1 MRHDHGILRRAVNQK
16 GFLVHR
22 FFCPSG
28 NIAGGLISISDK
40 EQVHHIKDVL
50 RLKINEQAAVFD
62 GKGTE
67 YISCVEK
74 ISPKNI
80 LFRVKNTRVP
90 CMLSKVKVAVA
101 CAIPKK
107 SKMDDIIDKLTQ
119 LGVDR
124 IIPMLTER
132 VIVELD
138 DGKKALR
145 LCRWEKIA
153 RSGAK
158 QSQRSNI
165 PEIEPV
171 REFKKILQE
180 TGDYDLKLIAA
191 LSGER
196 KSVREILEKSKAKSI
211 LVFIG
216 PEGDFTSREIDLA
229 VKNGCNLVS
238 LGDSVLRVDTAAI
251 CIASFIRLYENN

>member
-50 RLKINEQAAVFD
+50 RLKINEQVAVFD
-62 GKGTE
+62 EKGTE

-74 ISPKNI
+74 ISPKST
-80 LFRVKNTRVP
+80 LFRVKNKRVP

-124 IIPMLTER
+124 IIPIVTER

-153 RSGAK
+153 QASAK

-165 PEIEPV
+165 PAIEPV
-171 REFKKILQE
+171 KEFKKILQE
-180 TGDYDLKLIAA
+180 AGDYDLKLIAA
-191 LSGER
+191 LSGES
-196 KSVREILEKSKAKSI
+196 KSMREILEKSKAKSI

-216 PEGDFTSREIDLA
+216 PEGDFTLDELRLA
-229 VKNGCNLVS
+229 KDEGCIPVT
-238 LGDSVLRVDTAAI
+238 LGETVLRVETAAV
-251 CIASFIRLYENN
+251 CAASFIKLYF